1 MRSQMP
7 GLPKTHLP
15 DWSRRSAKVELI
27 DCTLA
32 DQPPEEIFPPVLSAL
47 RRRNAEH
54 ELEVFGARVVPG
66 KAAFRLEKHWVD

>member
-1 MRSQMP
+1 
-7 GLPKTHLP
+7 
-15 DWSRRSAKVELI
+15 VELI